1 MSLASEDRKR
11 IILELLD
18 TEGKVTTAELVAR
31 LDVSKESVRRYLDE
45 LEGEG
50 QLRKVY
56 GGAVKPQISRDEPP
70 HLERMALHRLE
81 KERIGRQAAG
91 LVQDGELLFLD
102 EGTTALCLIPYLRQ
116 HGLTVLTNSFPAAT
130 LLMERINQ
138 GRFVGR
144 VIFLG
149 GEVEARHAR
158 SSGTLT
164 EEWLG
169 RYYVDKAII
178 SVDGLHAE
186 SGITS
191 LDGGKAAVSRKA
203 IAHADTIVVVADAS
217 KLERRYPYKI
227 GDLREITHIVSNQAP
242 PAEWGSALKRHHVHW
257 HIAGNERN

>member
-11 IILELLD
+11 IILELLEL
-18 TEGKVTTAELVAR
+18 EGKVTTSDLVAR

-45 LEGEG
+45 LESEG

-56 GGAVKPQISRDEPP
+56 GGAVKPQENRDEPP
-70 HLERMALHRLE
+70 HLERMALHRDE
-81 KERIGRQAAG
+81 KDSIGRYAAG

-102 EGTTALCLIPYLRQ
+102 EGTTPLCMIPYLQQRD
-116 HGLTVLTNSFPAAT
+116 LTILTHSFPAAS

-138 GRFVGR
+138 GRFEGR

-149 GEVEARHAR
+149 GELEARHAR
-158 SSGTLT
+158 STGSMT

-178 SVDGLHAE
+178 SVDGLQAE

-191 LDGGKAAVSRKA
+191 LDGGKASISRKA
-203 IAHADTIVVVADAS
+203 MAHADTTVVVADAS
-217 KLERRYPYKI
+217 KLDLRYPYKI
-227 GDLREITHIVSNQAP
+227 SDLSNIAHIVSNQAP
-242 PAEWGSALKRHHVHW
+242 PAEWGSALKRHHVRW
-257 HIAGNERN
+257 HIAGK